1 MYMNVQ
7 DAYSCAKG
15 QSGMRTCIDLFSGAG
30 GLSEG
35 IRQAGFEIRAA
46 TDLLGAAALTH
57 AANFPEMGD
66 SFILRDIRTLDPE
79 ELGATAHVGFEELDL
94 LIGGPPCQGFSVMWR
109 ADVEDRRNSLVDEYI
124 RMVAHLRPRFFV
136 LENVPGLFYMS
147 QGAIARKMVQRFA
160 EIGYRSE
167 YRMLF
172 APDYGV
178 PQERKRFILI
188 GTRLPDLPIP
198 FPEPTH
204 GKSGQQHRLFDL
216 PAYVTIGEAIDDLPV
231 LEMGEGAD
239 EMEYSGPPRSPY
251 QQEMRYGAGHV
262 YNHVAPRMSQINL
275 ERFKYIQPGGS
286 WRDIPFEL
294 LPAGMQRAKRS
305 DHTKR
310 YGRMDPGKLSCTL
323 LTKFYDPHWGAY
335 IHWAQTRGLT
345 VREGAR
351 LQSFPDRFRFLGT
364 REEQYKQVG
373 NAVPPLLARA
383 IGRAIMDALVGVEQ
397 VAIPAD

>member
-1 MYMNVQ
+1 M
-7 DAYSCAKG
+7 K
-15 QSGMRTCIDLFSGAG
+15 TCIDLFSGAG

-46 TDLLGAAALTH
+46 TDLFGAAALTH

-66 SFILRDIRTLDPE
+66 AFILRDIRSLAPE
-79 ELGATAHVGFEELDL
+79 ELSEAARVDAGELDL

-109 ADVEDRRNSLVDEYI
+109 AETDDPRNSLVDEYI
-124 RMVAHLRPRFFV
+124 RMVAQLRPRFFV
-136 LENVPGLFYMS
+136 LENVPGLYYMS
-147 QGAIARKMVQRFA
+147 EGAIARKMVQRFA

-172 APDYGV
+172 SPDYGV

-188 GTRLPDLPIP
+188 GTRLSNIPIP

-204 GKSGQQHRLFDL
+204 SKVDRQHSLFAL
-216 PAYVTIGEAIDDLPV
+216 PPYVTIGEAIGDLPV
-231 LEMGEGAD
+231 LEMGEGSS
-239 EMEYSGPPRSPY
+239 EMPYNQPPLSAY
-251 QQEMRYGAGHV
+251 QEELRAASDVV
-262 YNHVAPRMSQINL
+262 YNHVAPRMSQINR
-275 ERFKYIQPGGS
+275 ERFTYIQPGGS

-294 LPAGMQRAKRS
+294 LPAGMQRANRS

-310 YGRMDPGKLSCTL
+310 YGRMDPTKLSCTI

-383 IGRAIMDALVGVEQ
+383 IGRSIMKALTAQESTAFLEPLAV
-397 VAIPAD
+397 PAD

>member
-1 MYMNVQ
+1 MP
-7 DAYSCAKG
+7 
-15 QSGMRTCIDLFSGAG
+15 TCIDLFSGAG

-35 IRQAGFEIRAA
+35 FRQAGFEIRAA
-46 TDLLGAAALTH
+46 TDLFGAAALTH
-57 AANFPEMGD
+57 AENFPEMGD
-66 SFILRDIRTLDPE
+66 TFILQDIRTLDAE
-79 ELGATAHVGFEELDL
+79 ELAAKAGVEPFDLDL
-94 LIGGPPCQGFSVMWR
+94 IIGGPPCQGFSVMWR
-109 ADVEDRRNSLVDEYI
+109 AAVDDPRNSLVDEYI
-124 RMVAHLRPRFFV
+124 RMVTHLLPRFFV
-136 LENVPGLFYMS
+136 LENVPGLYYMAG
-147 QGAIARKMVQRFA
+147 GAIAREMVRRFE
-160 EIGYRSE
+160 EIGYRAE

-188 GTRLPDLPIP
+188 GTRIEGIPIP

-204 GKSGQQHRLFDL
+204 GKAGQQHALFPL
-216 PAYVTIGEAIDDLPV
+216 RPYVTIGEAIGDLPV
-231 LEMGEGAD
+231 VEMGEGAD
-239 EMEYSGPPRSPY
+239 ELPYSQPPQSAY
-251 QQEMRYGAGHV
+251 QAELREGSALV
-262 YNHVAPRMSQINL
+262 YNHVAPRMSQINI
-275 ERFKYIQPGGS
+275 ERFEHIKPGGS

-310 YGRMDPGKLSCTL
+310 YGRMDPDKQACTI

-335 IHWAQTRGLT
+335 IHWEQTRGLT

-364 REEQYKQVG
+364 REERYKQVG

-383 IGRAIMDALVGVEQ
+383 IGRAIMAQLAALEPLAV
-397 VAIPAD
+397 PAD